1 MTDSDTSTQSNNANP
16 SMNLHIAI
24 AAVIVVVL
32 LGIYFWN
39 ASSDKAQH
47 TPTAPKPAPVAPKP
61 EPIVEETVS
70 TPIAEPVT
78 LPEEPEQTEALP
90 SEQLEPEAPAL
101 DISDAAVKTAV
112 VALSEM
118 PELARV
124 LVDDD
129 LLRRF
134 VVFSNN
140 LAENELTENHR
151 FLQVPNSGFRVY
163 RQADKEWIDAASFK
177 RYTVYAEA
185 LDSIDAETLMGLYK
199 TYEPALNEIYLEI
212 GDPDEPFSERLLTA
226 IDHLLDTPE
235 IPVPVEV
242 YSDSV
247 MYKYRNERIE
257 SLSGPQKQLLR
268 TGPENMRLI
277 KAKLR
282 EIQASL
288 QAQEE

>member
-1 MTDSDTSTQSNNANP
+1 MTDSDTSTQSDNTKP

-32 LGIYFWN
+32 IGIYFLN
-39 ASSDKAQH
+39 ASSDKAQP
-47 TPTAPKPAPVAPKP
+47 TPPPAPQPVVTQPEPVVEEAPVMEE
-61 EPIVEETVS
+61 EPIV
-70 TPIAEPVT
+70 
-78 LPEEPEQTEALP
+78 LPETPEPAETMPTETI
-90 SEQLEPEAPAL
+90 EPEAPVL

-140 LAENELTENHR
+140 LAENEVAESHR
-151 FLQVPNSGFRVY
+151 FLHVPDAGFRVY

-185 LDSIDAETLMGLYK
+185 LDSIEVENLMALYEEYK
-199 TYEPALNEIYLEI
+199 PALNEIYLEI
-212 GDPDEPFSERLLTA
+212 GDPDDPFSERLLTA

-257 SLSGPQKQLLR
+257 ALSGPQKQLLR

-288 QAQEE
+288 QTDEE